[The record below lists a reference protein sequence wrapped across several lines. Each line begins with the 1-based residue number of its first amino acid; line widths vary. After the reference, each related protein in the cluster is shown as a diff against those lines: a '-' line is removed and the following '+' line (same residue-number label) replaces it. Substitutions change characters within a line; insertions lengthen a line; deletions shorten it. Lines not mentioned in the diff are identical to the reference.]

1 MIPRLFLA
9 SITVTALSCEAFV
22 APGQLISTFRL
33 HEHVSGTFFVVNSNG
48 LVSCSCSVKINSMN
62 QPPYFYNERK

>member
-33 HEHVSGTFFVVNSNG
+33 HEHASGTFFVVNSNG
-48 LVSCSCSVKINSMN
+48 LVS
-62 QPPYFYNERK
+62 